1 MKKMFCMMVLGV
13 WALCSQVMADP
24 QSLLSKIPDTYD
36 WAGCVDTKQLDTG
49 TFMVLDML
57 KGPIPKVQ
65 NQNSTIEIKTE
76 AELEKSEYGIHLGN
90 IKLMKEMAAIYG
102 INPDTAPF
110 IVFAV
115 QIDASKTYPKVIILV
130 ETSVQEQKMI
140 EFLNRLSKDA
150 GKGEISE
157 EKTVGNHKVYKY
169 NPKNADTKEIA
180 ANYFTFLDDKTL
192 VLASDIDSLTEMETL
207 RGKHAHFLHQDDVSR
222 NHMIWFGSNENSDLS
237 TKYYKTH
244 VSDETPAQERPGYR
258 NFYGFVSL
266 DQANYRITSEFN
278 IEATDSESAMK
289 MDSMFQMLSSAL
301 VMTSSNPSLIK
312 DSFQITNRACKL
324 FGKVKIDKAV
334 CEVLAK
340 MFANSKATCGSSGS
354 NGISVS
360 VGQSVSVEEKEVP
373 VPEKK
378 GLTIKH
384 E

>member
-1 MKKMFCMMVLGV
+1 MRKMFCMMVLGV

-36 WAGCVDTKQLDTG
+36 WAACVDTKQLDAD

-57 KGPIPKVQ
+57 KSAVPEVQ
-65 NQNSTIEIKTE
+65 NQNSTTPPSNSENYIESAKTR
-76 AELEKSEYGIHLGN
+76 IN
-90 IKLMKEMAAIYG
+90 TMKAMAAVYC
-102 INPDTAPF
+102 INPDTTPF
-110 IVFAV
+110 IVSAIKCNENNFY
-115 QIDASKTYPKVIILV
+115 KGIILV
-130 ETSVQEQKMI
+130 ETSVTEQKMI
-140 EFLNRLSKDA
+140 EYLKALK
-150 GKGEISE
+150 GYLGEISE
-157 EKTVGNHKVYKY
+157 EATVGNHKVYKV
-169 NPKNADTKEIA
+169 NSKNADKNSQKMEV
-180 ANYFTFLDDKTL
+180 NYFTFLDDKTL
-192 VLASDIDSLTEMETL
+192 VLASDKDSLTEMETL

-244 VSDETPAQERPGYR
+244 VSNETPAQERPGYR

-278 IEATDSESAMK
+278 IEATDSENALK
-289 MDSMFQMLSSAL
+289 IDSMLQMLSSAL

-324 FGKVKIDKAV
+324 FGKVKIDKDV

-340 MFANSKATCGSSGS
+340 MFANSKATSGS
-354 NGISVS
+354 NGISVRME
-360 VGQSVSVEEKEVP
+360 VDKSVSVEEKEVP
-373 VPEKK
+373 ASDKK